1 MDNLTDEQ
9 KQEELLKSHMAESGG
24 IPNKPASKF
33 LQKRLNQRKFF
44 DSGDYNMNK
53 EQEKKAHPRVHP
65 LNQSCNEPVR
75 VLPTNDTTTTN
86 ISKEL
91 DAINEDGLTVPTPEN
106 VPQRKSSILFPDVHS
121 KLSPT
126 PHIHHEQDEL
136 FSKN

>member
-1 MDNLTDEQ
+1 MTNNSKMDIKLDEEK
-9 KQEELLKSHMAESGG
+9 KQEELLKSKSGDLPS
-24 IPNKPASKF
+24 IPASKF

-65 LNQSCNEPVR
+65 LNQSCNEPV
-75 VLPTNDTTTTN
+75 PPQ
-86 ISKEL
+86 SKEL